1 MVPSAKFLQ
10 ERPEPGDISPL
21 WPIQLHLPHLPAL
34 PASSLPGVTLES
46 LLVPSQAVTELPGT
60 RILVL
65 APHADDE
72 VFGCGGAIMAHVG
85 QGKTVSV
92 VIFCDGV
99 HGANPDTAPALLET
113 RRGESVAAAQV
124 LGYGIPRFLDY
135 PDRGLY
141 YDEQLIGE
149 IQALCAGTGADL
161 VYAPC
166 VLEMHPDHRMLG
178 MAAAEALRRIGAG
191 IMLAQYEVGMPLRP
205 NCLLDISTLLPRK
218 EQAMA
223 CFVSQ
228 NARQRYD
235 LHIAALN
242 RYRSYTLPASV
253 SAAEAFVLTPASELA
268 ADPLGLYRS
277 EHARQGAL
285 GLPLTASD
293 LPLVSVIVRS
303 MDRPTLPSALD
314 SVALQTYPNL
324 ELVLV
329 NASGSPHHDYGQ
341 WCGRFPLRLVD
352 PGKALGRSAAAN
364 AGLDAAR
371 GELLIFLDD
380 DDCFLPHHVSAL
392 KACLDAADDSVI
404 AAYSTVLCRDALGRE
419 TRRFE
424 RDYDAMWLRI
434 ENFIPIH
441 ALLFRRLP
449 STRDLRFD
457 ESMDH
462 CEDWD
467 FWLQLQEYGSFR
479 FVAQPG
485 AIYNL
490 GNNSGSGIWDDEQLA
505 RAAVLHIYKKH
516 LPHWSDA
523 ILWQVFELA
532 HYKPLYVAACDT
544 LSEQQAAAE
553 QVGHALAERNAELE
567 AARHALA
574 ERNAQLEAAG
584 NQLHAQQQTNAELTL
599 AVAERDQRIASL
611 LASTSWRITRPLRQ
625 LARLL
630 RGNSGVPDEP

>member
-65 APHADDE
+65 APHPDDE

-92 VIFCDGV
+92 VIFCDGI
-99 HGANPDTAPALLET
+99 HGADLDSAPALQET

-124 LGYGIPRFLDY
+124 LGYGMPRFLDY
-135 PDRGLY
+135 RDRGLY
-141 YDEQLIGE
+141 YDEQLIGD

-205 NCLLDISTLLPRK
+205 NCLLDISTLMPRK

-253 SAAEAFVLTPASELA
+253 SAAEAFVLTPAGELA

-277 EHARQGAL
+277 EHARQAAL
-285 GLPLTASD
+285 GLPLGAGD

-303 MDRPTLPSALD
+303 MDRPSLPAALD
-314 SVALQTYPNL
+314 SVALQTYPNM

-329 NASGSPHHDYGQ
+329 NASGAPHHDYGQ

-352 PGKALGRSAAAN
+352 PGRALGRSAAAN
-364 AGLDAAR
+364 AGLEAAR

-380 DDCFLPHHVSAL
+380 DDRFLPHHIAAL
-392 KACLDAADDSVI
+392 KACLDTADDTVV
-404 AAYSTVLCRDALGRE
+404 AAYSTVLCLDADGRE
-419 TRRFE
+419 TRRFD

-449 STRDLRFD
+449 TIRELRFD
-457 ESMDH
+457 ESMDY

-467 FWLQLQEYGSFR
+467 FWLQLQQYGSFR
-479 FVAQPG
+479 FVPEPG
-485 AIYNL
+485 AIYNF
-490 GNNSGSGIWDDEQLA
+490 GNDTGSGIWDDEQVA
-505 RAAVLHIYKKH
+505 RAAVLNVYRKQQR
-516 LPHWSDA
+516 HWSDA

-532 HYKPLYVAACDT
+532 HYKPLYAEALST
-544 LSEQQAAAE
+544 LGSLRDQLSATEQTLAE
-553 QVGHALAERNAELE
+553 YKAELEAVMNQLYARQQHNEALALALAERD
-567 AARHALA
+567 RHNEQLAL
-574 ERNAQLEAAG
+574 L
-584 NQLHAQQQTNAELTL
+584 L
-599 AVAERDQRIASL
+599 AERDQHIARL
-611 LASTSWRITRPLRQ
+611 LASTSWRITRPLRG

-630 RGNSGVPDEP
+630 RGRTGVPDGQ